1 MGWFKNWR
9 RRRLLARAQLPE
21 NHWRAV
27 AAGLPSLRGL
37 TDPELSRLRDLS
49 LLFLHEKQL
58 VAAGELE
65 LDDSMRLY
73 IAAQAC
79 LPILKLGLDYYAG
92 WTSVIVYP
100 EGFWSPHRSLDAAG
114 IMHSGFQA
122 RVGEAWDR
130 GPIVLSWADVQQASS
145 GDGFNVVIHE
155 CAHKLDLLNGV
166 ANGMPPLHSGMS
178 LPAWTQ
184 AFTAAYDTLCRC
196 LDLGSEPP
204 IHPYA
209 AESPAEF
216 FAVVS
221 EAFFEIPTVLQAA
234 YPAVYAQLRDYYRQD
249 PLLRLG

>member
-1 MGWFKNWR
+1 MGWFENWR

-21 NHWRAV
+21 DRWRAAV
-27 AAGLPSLRGL
+27 AALPLLRGL
-37 TDPELSRLRDLS
+37 TDAELTRLRNLS
-49 LLFLHEKQL
+49 VLFLHEKHP
-58 VAAGELE
+58 VAAGDLQ
-65 LDDSMRLY
+65 LDDDMRLY

-79 LPILKLGLDYYAG
+79 LPILNLGLNYYSG

-114 IMHSGFQA
+114 VLHSGYQA

-130 GPIVLSWADVQQASS
+130 GPIVLSWADVQQASY
-145 GDGFNVVIHE
+145 GGGFNVVIHE

-166 ANGMPPLHSGMS
+166 ANGMPPLHDGMS

-184 AFTAAYDTLCRC
+184 AFTAAYSELCRC
-196 LDLGSEPP
+196 LDDGAEPP

-209 AESPAEF
+209 AESPGEF

-221 EAFFEIPTVLQAA
+221 EAFFEIPAVLQAA
-234 YPAVYAQLRDYYRQD
+234 YPAVYAQLHAFYRQD